1 MGSNTPGEEETIFDF
16 WVIRFAAKTK
26 YNGKQHIADHIGQR
40 KLYIIPKPRFSQNG
54 GIVFHAHRISAGVL
68 KAEENAC
75 EHRHNHKAN
84 QA

>member
-1 MGSNTPGEEETIFDF
+1 MGSNTPGEKGTISIFGNQ
-16 WVIRFAAKTK
+16 IAAKNQ
-26 YNGKQHIADHIGQR
+26 YNGKQYIADHIGQR
-40 KLYIIPKPRFSQNG
+40 KLITFIKPRSPNG

-68 KAEENAC
+68 KAEENPC